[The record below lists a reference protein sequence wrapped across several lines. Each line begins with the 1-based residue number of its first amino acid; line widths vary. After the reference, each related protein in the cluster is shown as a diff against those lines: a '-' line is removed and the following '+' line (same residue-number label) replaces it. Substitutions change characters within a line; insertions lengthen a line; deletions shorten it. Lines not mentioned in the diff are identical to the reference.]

1 MDAFLGTIKM
11 VHEPLTSTFIS
22 NNLSITL
29 NGIHPCMS
37 QTFISR
43 KIKFMTDPNEIKI
56 NCKKVEKEK
65 NVGVARTVSPVSYDL
80 ERQRKAI
87 CRFCNRRE
95 GQTA

>member
-1 MDAFLGTIKM
+1 
-11 VHEPLTSTFIS
+11 
-22 NNLSITL
+22 
-29 NGIHPCMS
+29 
-37 QTFISR
+37 
-43 KIKFMTDPNEIKI
+43 MTDPNEIKI

>member
-1 MDAFLGTIKM
+1 
-11 VHEPLTSTFIS
+11 
-22 NNLSITL
+22 
-29 NGIHPCMS
+29 
-37 QTFISR
+37 
-43 KIKFMTDPNEIKI
+43 MTDPNEIKI

-80 ERQRKAI
+80 ERQCKAT